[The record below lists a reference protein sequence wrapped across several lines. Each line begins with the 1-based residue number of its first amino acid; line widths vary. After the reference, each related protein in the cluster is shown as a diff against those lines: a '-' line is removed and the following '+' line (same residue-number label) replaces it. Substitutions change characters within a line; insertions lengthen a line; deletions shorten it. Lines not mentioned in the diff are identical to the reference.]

1 MNKKLNY
8 IQNLNFKFKFKGK
21 WKRCIFLLHFR
32 IKLTVLLLPGHTD
45 SFVFFSQRKK
55 TASRVLFVYLFTKL
69 CTNKPAHYVLHRCLR
84 IAGPIDKRTVVSV
97 LGWGPLAAPEPP
109 IRNCESGDGRY
120 GPADWIGLSRYDGPL
135 QTASPA
141 GIVVVYTARTWR
153 NNT

>member
-55 TASRVLFVYLFTKL
+55 TASRVLFVYLPNSAQTNQRITC
-69 CTNKPAHYVLHRCLR
+69 CTDVC
-84 IAGPIDKRTVVSV
+84 G
-97 LGWGPLAAPEPP
+97 
-109 IRNCESGDGRY
+109 
-120 GPADWIGLSRYDGPL
+120 
-135 QTASPA
+135 SP
-141 GIVVVYTARTWR
+141 GQSISERW
-153 NNT
+153 